1 MNDETYKLARER
13 FDATAGMDAPELPSD
28 PMEALQTR
36 LYRWQVN
43 RFGLQ
48 PAERQVLG
56 IVEEFGEWID
66 ASMVPGREGDEAM
79 LDAVADIGVF
89 AVQLCTSLRLDAGI
103 LMQPPSELVQVK
115 HATSIAGRL
124 CHVSLKTLQG
134 IRGMGDAEASRRA
147 FAAVLVDLFVWCQ
160 RRAQDRG
167 RVFSELLADVAEV
180 VMKRVPKNLP
190 QVAA

>member
-13 FDATAGMDAPELPSD
+13 FDATAGMDAPELPAD

-56 IVEEFGEWID
+56 IVEELGEWMD
-66 ASMVPGREGDEAM
+66 ANGMTVEKGEEAM
-79 LDAVADIGVF
+79 TDAIADIGVF
-89 AVQLCTSLRLDAGI
+89 AIQLCTSLRLDAGT
-103 LMQPPSELVQVK
+103 LMQPPAEFVQVK
-115 HATSIAGRL
+115 HALSIAGRL
-124 CHVSLKTLQG
+124 SHVCLKTLQR
-134 IRGMGDAEASRRA
+134 IRGMQDAETSRRA

-167 RVFSELLADVAEV
+167 RVFPELVAEVAEV